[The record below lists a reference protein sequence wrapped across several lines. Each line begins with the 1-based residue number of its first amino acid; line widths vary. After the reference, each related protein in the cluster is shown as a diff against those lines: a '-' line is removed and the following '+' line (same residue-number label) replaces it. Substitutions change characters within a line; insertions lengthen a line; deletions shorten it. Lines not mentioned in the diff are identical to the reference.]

1 MKSGFCRIIGMLD
14 QRTVGTSSRVIKA
27 TTPIQMC
34 KLFFVS
40 LQFDRVESE
49 ISKNKQN
56 LHTLKDISM
65 VFSKLAWKFKWQ

>member
-1 MKSGFCRIIGMLD
+1 
-14 QRTVGTSSRVIKA
+14 
-27 TTPIQMC
+27 MC

-56 LHTLKDISM
+56 LHTLKEISM
-65 VFSKLAWKFKWQ
+65 VFNKLAWKFKWQSIKIGWFYGA